1 MNIKNERFDENP
13 QASSR
18 TIWLAMFLFWTVIA
32 ATFPL
37 TDFIKSI
44 AYPEKHFNLLDSFF
58 EAMCAFYIWF
68 AFTPLIF
75 WFGRKFSFG
84 RGKRWALN
92 LLIHL
97 LLSYVVVAIY
107 IAITSSILIFLI
119 KGQGIDAFWARYFDR
134 FYMVGHYHVIIY
146 WAILG
151 AGVSFNYYKKY
162 RERETEASR
171 LLFRSKTL
179 EAQLARAQLDSLKM
193 QLHPHFLFN
202 TLHAISALIEDSPQK
217 ARRMIARL
225 GELLRSTLDIAD
237 QQTITLEK
245 EIALTK
251 IYFQIEQERF
261 LEKLQVR
268 IECAPDAMDCHAP
281 SLILQPLIEN
291 AVKHGITDQET
302 AIIEIGVK
310 RTNKLIELFVRDNGP
325 GFADDDLTDL
335 QDGIGLSNTKARLGQ
350 LYGKAHSFEVGNS
363 TKGGAEV
370 KISIPCDPN
379 DIDGERS

>member
-1 MNIKNERFDENP
+1 MSNKNEPFDENP
-13 QASSR
+13 QSNSR

-37 TDFIKSI
+37 TDFIKSV

-58 EAMCAFYIWF
+58 EAMYAFYIWF

-75 WFGRKFSFG
+75 WLGRKFSFG
-84 RGKRWALN
+84 RDKRWAFN

-97 LLSYVVVAIY
+97 FLSYIVVAIY
-107 IAITSSILIFLI
+107 IAIASSIVVFLI
-119 KGQGIDAFWARYFDR
+119 KGQGFDAFWVRYFDR

-202 TLHAISALIEDSPQK
+202 TLHAISALIDDNPKRS
-217 ARRMIARL
+217 RRMIARL

-237 QQTITLEK
+237 QQTIPVEK
-245 EIALTK
+245 EIALTRL
-251 IYFQIEQERF
+251 YLEIEQERF
-261 LEKLQVR
+261 QEKLDVR
-268 IECAPDAMDCHAP
+268 IDAGSKVMNCFVP

-291 AVKHGITDQET
+291 TIKHGIKEQNV
-302 AIIEIGVK
+302 AIIEIVVSRKNK
-310 RTNKLIELFVRDNGP
+310 RIEILVRDNGP
-325 GFADDDLTDL
+325 GFADDGLTEI
-335 QDGIGLSNTKARLGQ
+335 QEGIGLSNTKARLEQ
-350 LYGKAHSFEVGNS
+350 LYGKEHTFAAGNS
-363 TKGGAEV
+363 ENGGAEV
-370 KISIPCDPN
+370 KISIPCLH
-379 DIDGERS
+379 E